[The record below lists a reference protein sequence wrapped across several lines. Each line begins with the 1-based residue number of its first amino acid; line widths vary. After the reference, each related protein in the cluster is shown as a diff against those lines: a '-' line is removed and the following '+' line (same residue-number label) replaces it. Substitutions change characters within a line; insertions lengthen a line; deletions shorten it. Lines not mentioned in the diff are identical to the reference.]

1 MWNGTTNLVRSNSF
15 RTCLAK
21 SSKQTQ
27 LDFHLDLNDVTWQV
41 FRVHMWKSAF
51 TRYSG
56 IILVFERKKTLFC
69 VRSTKLAAN
78 YAMMRSSKVTSWYK
92 YNGCTVAAPLGLK
105 WQKVNGNIYIQLPNL
120 SKRSL
125 TVQKRVLKT
134 FKTSLSIESIAT
146 RLFCS
151 SVHAHKINRTVL
163 PI

>member
-27 LDFHLDLNDVTWQV
+27 LDFHVDLNDVTWQV
-41 FRVHMWKSAF
+41 FCVHMWKSAF

-105 WQKVNGNIYIQLPNL
+105 WQKVNGNMQYLHTITK
-120 SKRSL
+120 SKYTL
-125 TVQKRVLKT
+125 THST
-134 FKTSLSIESIAT
+134 ET
-146 RLFCS
+146 CS
-151 SVHAHKINRTVL
+151 ENFQNFSQYWINCNQTVL
-163 PI
+163 LISSCA